1 MHPNGL
7 AITARVALHDG
18 PVTGGLAA
26 WKWSSATAN
35 FSGSTFP
42 EANHLPMQARANK
55 LVRLQD
61 PYFVLNGCQY
71 VKELASWLCGICTEC
86 SPFPLHFTLP
96 PTRAAVRPEN
106 GPAGTELTLRSVAGY
121 FPQIPPY
128 FLHQRHFRRL
138 STLGISWGPHTRIV
152 GQRLPTGVSLDSAFK
167 IKDHEWLQR
176 EPLTTS
182 IKA

>member
-26 WKWSSATAN
+26 WKWSSAN
-35 FSGSTFP
+35 FSSSTFP

-71 VKELASWLCGICTEC
+71 VKSW
-86 SPFPLHFTLP
+86 PLGCVESAQS
-96 PTRAAVRPEN
+96 AALSHCILLYHQRV
-106 GPAGTELTLRSVAGY
+106 LRSG
-121 FPQIPPY
+121 
-128 FLHQRHFRRL
+128 RRM
-138 STLGISWGPHTRIV
+138 GR
-152 GQRLPTGVSLDSAFK
+152 
-167 IKDHEWLQR
+167 R
-176 EPLTTS
+176 EQS
-182 IKA
+182 